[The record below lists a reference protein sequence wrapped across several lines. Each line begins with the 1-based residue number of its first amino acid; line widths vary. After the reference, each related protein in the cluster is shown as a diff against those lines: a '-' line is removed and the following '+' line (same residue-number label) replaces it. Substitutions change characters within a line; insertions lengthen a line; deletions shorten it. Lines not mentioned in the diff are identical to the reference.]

1 MRVVIIVLV
10 PWGRLSIMLSSI
22 VNLKPK
28 LEDLEFVN

>member
-1 MRVVIIVLV
+1 MVLV

-22 VNLKPK
+22 INLKPE